1 MKSEPVITTAT
12 ATAIVTALIALLVAL
27 GLPISDELQ
36 VAILGVVAA
45 LAPLAVIL
53 SRGKVVPSANVVES
67 VKGTTVIAGE
77 ASELATGTPV
87 REAGDLY
94 DDYTDPEAE
103 TSHEQTHRADG

>member
-67 VKGTTVIAGE
+67 VKGTTVVAGE
-77 ASELATGTPV
+77 ASEIATGTPV

-94 DDYTDPEAE
+94 DDYTDPEVEAA
-103 TSHEQTHRADG
+103 HEQTHRADG